1 MKSHRLFLS
10 LIPALVIMLFALPA
24 GASSVEYLNYT
35 QDYVDATS
43 DLRSPSDIG
52 THNVFADLQDFGTNY
67 DTMQEENTGVG
78 TDYTNFVDTISN
90 LHSPA
95 DLGTHSS
102 FAEEQDKD
110 SNYDTLTEADTTTAT
125 STFGDT
131 SGSGTSYRTT
141 AANEV
146 RLGVYT
152 ASSNGEVASIV
163 FYGRGSA
170 STSCKAIIAS
180 STGIILS
187 KGVGAATT
195 VSATAGTKTL
205 TYSSGS
211 RPIVTSG
218 TTYWIGMIWL
228 AAGRVYYD
236 STTGATSK
244 QDTTNS
250 YTAPTDP
257 ADAGSTTE
265 TWRLMY
271 ANVNDINYG
280 VDLEVGWTSA
290 NYTQTNEELCIYGG
304 TQDSEALM
312 VDVWSGAAWTNMI
325 ADVAAGWNNVSVSS
339 YLTSSAFEI
348 RFVDARSTPD
358 ASSAGTWQVEGVL
371 LHCWSTG
378 ADNYELDLE
387 VGWTSAD
394 YNEGNEYLCIYP
406 VTGGGWPSEN
416 ILVKIWS
423 GSWTMLFSDLTPDT
437 WNNVS
442 ISTYLTDASVE
453 VQFLGGTET
462 SDTTQ
467 DTFTIDAVLITTY
480 SYLYIETFDEVIGV
494 ADSDQVSMTA
504 GLFLSETLQVSDS
517 LSVAADFSIVFNE
530 IIQISES
537 VSVAGSF
544 VLEFFEQI
552 VFSES
557 VTVSALFILSFMETI
572 GLAVFGESSKF
583 IVLEI
588 FETFGISSSATTGC
602 SFSLILNEVVSISQ
616 FSTFIGGAILYKLTF
631 YEVINV
637 YAATPILTAYRPS
650 IFYDLFL
657 SLEMWGYFGPLALV
671 LIGYFVTKKAKEVGI
686 FFIIVDSLIIY
697 TYLTLVEATPQ
708 YWWHIFIVI
717 LGVIQC
723 TFRLASR

>member
-1 MKSHRLFLS
+1 
-10 LIPALVIMLFALPA
+10 MLLTPTD
-24 GASSVEYLNYT
+24 ASSVAYLNYN
-35 QDYVDATS
+35 QDFVDATS
-43 DLRSPSDIG
+43 DLHTPSDKG

-67 DTMQEENTGVG
+67 DTMQEQNTGVG
-78 TDYTNFVDTISN
+78 ADYQDFVDAVSN

-95 DLGTHSS
+95 DIGTHSS

-110 SNYDTLTEADTTTAT
+110 SNYDTLTEADTDSAT

-146 RLGVYT
+146 RLGVFA
-152 ASSNGEVASIV
+152 ASSSGEVASIV
-163 FYGRGSA
+163 FYGRGSS
-170 STSCKAIIAS
+170 STSCKAII
-180 STGIILS
+180 TGSGGLILAN
-187 KGVGAATT
+187 GVGAATT

-205 TYSSGS
+205 TYSAGS

-250 YTAPTDP
+250 YTTPTDP
-257 ADAGSTTE
+257 SDAGSTTE

-271 ANVNDINYG
+271 ANINDINYG
-280 VDLEVGWTSA
+280 VDLEVGWTTA

-304 TQDSEALM
+304 TQDSEALK
-312 VDVWSGAAWTNMI
+312 VDVWSGSWTNVI

-348 RFVDARSTPD
+348 RFVDARATPD
-358 ASSAGTWQVEGVL
+358 TSIAGTWQVEAVL
-371 LHCWSTG
+371 LHCWT
-378 ADNYELDLE
+378 AAVTNYELDLE
-387 VGWTSAD
+387 IGWTTAD

-416 ILVKIWS
+416 IIVKIWS
-423 GSWTMLFSDLTPDT
+423 GSWVTLFSDLTPDT
-437 WNNVS
+437 WNNIS
-442 ISTYLTDASVE
+442 IATYLTDASVE

-462 SDTTQ
+462 SDSTQ

-480 SYLYIETFDEVIGV
+480 SYIYTETVNETISIVDSVETALTATFQYFETISLADVVNTAASFSTVISELISISASVGV
-494 ADSDQVSMTA
+494 AASLVLNLFEQVA
-504 GLFLSETLQVSDS
+504 VSET
-517 LSVAADFSIVFNE
+517 I
-530 IIQISES
+530 
-537 VSVAGSF
+537 
-544 VLEFFEQI
+544 
-552 VFSES
+552 
-557 VTVSALFILSFMETI
+557 TVSALFIVTL
-572 GLAVFGESSKF
+572 VESISLGAFTEASKF
-583 IVLEI
+583 VVLSL
-588 FETFGISSSATTGC
+588 FE
-602 SFSLILNEVVSISQ
+602 SISIGAVVTTACY
-616 FSTFIGGAILYKLTF
+616 FSTVVNEIVSLTAVTIVPGASIIYKLII

-637 YAATPILTAYRPS
+637 YGAIPILTSYRPS
-650 IFYDLFL
+650 VFYDLFL

-671 LIGYFVTKKAKEVGI
+671 LIGYFVTKKEKGLGI

-697 TYLTLVEATPQ
+697 MYLALVEVTPQ
-708 YWWHIFIVI
+708 YWWHIFILI

-723 TFRLASR
+723 TFRLVGR